1 MPNGT
6 ARPCESSSETIG
18 RIRSSMPRIGRS
30 LLSRSPLTS
39 RPTVS
44 LIGAPL
50 MALTTVAKVS
60 DRHGFQ
66 LPLAANTF
74 LRLELNSP

>member
-1 MPNGT
+1 
-6 ARPCESSSETIG
+6 
-18 RIRSSMPRIGRS
+18 MPRIGRS

-60 DRHGFQ
+60 VRHGFQ
-66 LPLAANTF
+66 LPLAANTLVRF
-74 LRLELNSP
+74 DWNSP

>member
-1 MPNGT
+1 
-6 ARPCESSSETIG
+6 
-18 RIRSSMPRIGRS
+18 MPRIGRS

-44 LIGAPL
+44 LIGAPV
-50 MALTTVAKVS
+50 MALSTVATVS

-66 LPLAANTF
+66 VPLAAST
-74 LRLELNSP
+74 LVRLDENSP